1 MMARLRIAAAISGF
15 ILCSAAGIYL
25 WPQARDAARL
35 LLAQDDP
42 VALADLQLASV
53 MQNDRAAIQK
63 QIETALADG
72 DSDLAQSF
80 VELAQGRNVALPD
93 ELTARVAARVAE
105 DTSTLSTAR
114 RFAAGFVT
122 GDVNDM
128 ASLSGTV
135 AGDLFVYGD
144 IRDMVREGTRLA
156 SGEEADHL
164 ILGLAAAG
172 IAVTAATY
180 ASAGTAAPMRAG
192 LSLVKGAR
200 KAGRI
205 SEGLAKWGTRSAREM
220 VDAPALR
227 HAVGAVSVARP
238 ANSVV
243 MLKTAFKAE
252 KAGALVRLGKDVG
265 RITGKAGGRG
275 AMDVLKVAQGPK
287 DVARAARLAEA
298 NGGATRAILKL
309 LGRGALVLA
318 SGAFNLTM
326 WLFGAL
332 MTLVGILVSIKSGT
346 ERLTQMW
353 YNRRR
358 RRRNK
363 ALMRELRNAQD
374 RLAIAV

>member
-1 MMARLRIAAAISGF
+1 MARLRVAAAVSGF
-15 ILCSAAGIYL
+15 IFCTAAGIYL
-25 WPQARDAARL
+25 WPQARDSARL

-42 VALADLQLASV
+42 VALADVKLASV

-80 VELAQGRNVALPD
+80 VELAQGRNVALSD
-93 ELTARVAARVAE
+93 ELTARVAARVAD

-144 IRDMVREGTRLA
+144 IRDMVREGKRLS

-227 HAVGAVSVARP
+227 HAVGAVSV
-238 ANSVV
+238 
-243 MLKTAFKAE
+243 
-252 KAGALVRLGKDVG
+252 ALVRLGKDVG

-353 YNRRR
+353 CNRRR

-363 ALMRELRNAQD
+363 ALVRELRSAQD
-374 RLAIAV
+374 RLAVAA